1 MALQILALM
10 LVDLYVNSKNK
21 LLFFISCRL
30 FGLVGIIYT
39 DCSAP
44 LVLHVRPYLDW
55 PQCASP
61 AVILALYW
69 LLATE
74 TRFYFINVCN
84 KIIVPGNNIQYFSR
98 LSVGGAVWRVPDK

>member
-1 MALQILALM
+1 MG
-10 LVDLYVNSKNK
+10 V
-21 LLFFISCRL
+21 
-30 FGLVGIIYT
+30 IYT

-61 AVILALYW
+61 GVLLALYW

-74 TRFYFINVCN
+74 TRFYFFDVCTL
-84 KIIVPGNNIQYFSR
+84 PFALMDNNNSFKLFVVTVYLYIQISSLHAF
-98 LSVGGAVWRVPDK
+98 LT